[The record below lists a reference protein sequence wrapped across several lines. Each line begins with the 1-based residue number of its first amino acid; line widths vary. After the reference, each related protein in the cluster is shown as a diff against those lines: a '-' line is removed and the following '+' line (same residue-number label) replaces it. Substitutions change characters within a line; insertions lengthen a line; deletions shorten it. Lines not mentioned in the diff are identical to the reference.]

1 MNNHFHSFRGTFS
14 AFLIFLAAIF
24 YQPTV
29 LADDPAPVTLLKQST
44 VEMLAVLKAQQ
55 PTLKTHPEY
64 LESKIRSIVV
74 PKFDV
79 TSMAQ
84 SVVGRRHWESASP
97 AQRQAFIREFTNL
110 VISVYSAPLQDYNGD
125 RVEFS
130 PLRNSIEGQTR
141 IAVQTTIV
149 RPSGQ
154 RIAVNYSLKN
164 TNGNWKV
171 YDFSIEGISMIAS
184 YRSQFAAILE
194 NQGIAG
200 LLGQMHHSKQDA

>member
-1 MNNHFHSFRGTFS
+1 MNNSFFSLRRYFS
-14 AFLIFLAAIF
+14 ALLIFMSVFCYLPVA
-24 YQPTV
+24 
-29 LADDPAPVTLLKQST
+29 LADDPAPVTMLKQST

-64 LESKIRSIVV
+64 LERKIRSIVV

-79 TSMAQ
+79 VSMAQ
-84 SVVGRRHWESASP
+84 SVVGRRHWEAASSAE
-97 AQRQAFIREFTNL
+97 RQAFIREFTDL

-130 PLRNSIEGQTR
+130 PLRSSIEGQSR
-141 IAVQTTIV
+141 IVVQTTIV

-164 TNGNWKV
+164 ANGDWKV

-194 NQGIAG
+194 NQGIVG
-200 LLGQMHHSKQDA
+200 LLGQMHHPKREA